1 MPQKNNPPLTK
12 KRSAMKSLPL
22 FTLPSLLAAML
33 LLAACDKKEAPKAA
47 GAAAPAGA
55 AAKAAAKAADPMIVE
70 LSPEMTKAF
79 RVEPATMADI
89 AVEQKVAGRIE
100 ANERL
105 TMRIGSSVTGRV
117 IQVFAEVGDRVQAG
131 QSLATLSSPE
141 LTNAQLSYLRALS
154 MSSLAERAV
163 ERAKAL
169 VAADVIGTAEL
180 QRREVELSVAR
191 AEMRAAHDQLR
202 LIGLREETIEKLRQT
217 GAIASEVNI
226 RATRSGVVIERK
238 VSQGQVAQ
246 PGDPMFTVADLSN
259 VWVIGALP
267 EQDANSVHINQQVD
281 VQVSALGAQKLRGEI
296 VFVSDTVQPD
306 TRTVPIRTEVKNP
319 KFELK
324 PQMLA
329 TLTLSGIRVKQL
341 AVPATAVVREND
353 KDYVFVKLSENR
365 FRLTEVVL
373 DPAAGELRPV
383 RKGID
388 EGTPVVVDGSFHLNS
403 QRKRAELE

>member
-1 MPQKNNPPLTK
+1 
-12 KRSAMKSLPL
+12 MKPLPL
-22 FTLPSLLAAML
+22 STLTALLVASL
-33 LLAACDKKEAPKAA
+33 LLAACDKKESAPAA
-47 GAAAPAGA
+47 GSTGGA
-55 AAKAAAKAADPMIVE
+55 TKAAAKPSDPMLVE

-89 AVEQKVAGRIE
+89 AIEQKVSGRIE

-117 IQVFAEVGDRVQAG
+117 IQVFAEVGDRVKAG

-191 AEMRAAHDQLR
+191 AELRAAHDQLR
-202 LIGLREETIEKLRQT
+202 LIGLREETIEKLRAT

-226 RATRSGVVIERK
+226 RATRSGIVIERK

-246 PGDPMFTVADLSN
+246 PGDPLFTVADLSN
-259 VWVIGALP
+259 VWVVGALP
-267 EQDANSVHINQQVD
+267 ELDANSVQINQKVD
-281 VQVSALGAQKLRGEI
+281 VQVSALGIQKLSGRI

-306 TRTVPIRTEVKNP
+306 TRTVPIRTEVNNP

-329 TLTLSGIRVKQL
+329 TLTLTGMHVKQL

-353 KDYVFVKLSENR
+353 KDFVFVKVGEHR
-365 FRLTEVVL
+365 FRLTEVTL
-373 DPAAGELRPV
+373 DPTAGELRPV
-383 RKGID
+383 RKGLD
-388 EGTPVVVDGSFHLNS
+388 EGTPIVVDGSFHLNS

>member
-1 MPQKNNPPLTK
+1 
-12 KRSAMKSLPL
+12 MKPLPL
-22 FTLPSLLAAML
+22 SKLTVLLAATL
-33 LLAACDKKEAPKAA
+33 LLSACDKKEMPAA
-47 GAAAPAGA
+47 NGTAASAGS
-55 AAKAAAKAADPMIVE
+55 AAKAAAKPADPMVVE

-79 RVEPATMADI
+79 HVESASMSDI

-117 IQVFAEVGDRVQAG
+117 MQVFAEVGDRVKGG

-217 GAIASEVNI
+217 GAIASE
-226 RATRSGVVIERK
+226 RK

-246 PGDPMFTVADLSN
+246 PGDPMFTVADLSS
-259 VWVIGALP
+259 VWVVGALP
-267 EQDANSVHINQQVD
+267 ELDANSVHINQKVD
-281 VQVSALGAQKLRGEI
+281 VQVSALGSEKLSGRI

-306 TRTVPIRTEVKNP
+306 TRTVPIRTEVNNP

-353 KDYVFVKLSENR
+353 KDYVFVKLAENR

-383 RKGID
+383 RKGIN
-388 EGTPVVVDGSFHLNS
+388 EGTPIVVDGSFHLNS

>member
-1 MPQKNNPPLTK
+1 
-12 KRSAMKSLPL
+12 MKPLPL
-22 FTLPSLLAAML
+22 STLTALLVASL
-33 LLAACDKKEAPKAA
+33 LLAACDKKESAPAA
-47 GAAAPAGA
+47 GSTGGA
-55 AAKAAAKAADPMIVE
+55 TKAAAKPSDPMLVE

-79 RVEPATMADI
+79 RVEPAAMSDI
-89 AVEQKVAGRIE
+89 AVEQKVSGRIE
-100 ANERL
+100 ANERM

-117 IQVFAEVGDRVQAG
+117 MQVFAEVGDRVKAG

-141 LTNAQLSYLRALS
+141 LTNAQLAFLRALS

-191 AEMRAAHDQLR
+191 AELRAAHDQLR
-202 LIGLREETIEKLRQT
+202 LIGLREETIEKLRAT

-226 RATRSGVVIERK
+226 RATRSGIVIERK

-246 PGDPMFTVADLSN
+246 PGDPLFTVADLSN

-267 EQDANSVHINQQVD
+267 EQDANSVQLNQKVD
-281 VQVSALGAQKLRGEI
+281 VQVSALGAQKLTGRI

-306 TRTVPIRTEVKNP
+306 TRTVPIRTEVNNP

-329 TLTLSGIRVKQL
+329 TLTLSGQHVKQL
-341 AVPATAVVREND
+341 AIPATAVVREND
-353 KDYVFVKLSENR
+353 KDYVFVRLAENK
-365 FRLTEVVL
+365 FRLTEVML

-383 RKGID
+383 RKGLD
-388 EGTPVVVDGSFHLNS
+388 EGTPIVVDGSFHLNS

>member
-1 MPQKNNPPLTK
+1 MPQKNNFSIDE
-12 KRSAMKSLPL
+12 KRSAMKPL
-22 FTLPSLLAAML
+22 HLLTFPTLLAVVL
-33 LLAACDKKEAPKAA
+33 LLGACDKKEARSTK
-47 GAAAPAGA
+47 GADAA
-55 AAKAAAKAADPMIVE
+55 AAKAAAKPADPMLVE

-79 RVEPATMADI
+79 RVEPATMSDI
-89 AVEQKVAGRIE
+89 AVEQKVSGRIE

-117 IQVFAEVGDRVQAG
+117 MQVFAEVGDRVKAG

-141 LTNAQLSYLRALS
+141 LTNAQLAYLRALS

-202 LIGLREETIEKLRQT
+202 LIGLREETIEKLRAT

-226 RATRSGVVIERK
+226 RATRSGIVIERK

-246 PGDPMFTVADLSN
+246 PGDPLFTVADLSN

-267 EQDANSVHINQQVD
+267 EQDANSVQLNQKVD
-281 VQVSALGAQKLRGEI
+281 VQVSALGAQKLTGRI

-306 TRTVPIRTEVKNP
+306 TRTVPIRTEVNNP

-329 TLTLSGIRVKQL
+329 TLTLSGQHVKQL
-341 AVPATAVVREND
+341 AIPATAVVREND
-353 KDYVFVKLSENR
+353 KDYVFVKLAEHK
-365 FRLTEVVL
+365 FRLTEVML

-383 RKGID
+383 RKGLD
-388 EGTPVVVDGSFHLNS
+388 EGTPIVVDGSFHLNS

>member
-1 MPQKNNPPLTK
+1 
-12 KRSAMKSLPL
+12 
-22 FTLPSLLAAML
+22 
-33 LLAACDKKEAPKAA
+33 
-47 GAAAPAGA
+47 
-55 AAKAAAKAADPMIVE
+55 
-70 LSPEMTKAF
+70 
-79 RVEPATMADI
+79 
-89 AVEQKVAGRIE
+89 
-100 ANERL
+100 
-105 TMRIGSSVTGRV
+105 MRIGSAVTGRV
-117 IQVFAEVGDRVQAG
+117 MQVFAEVGDRVQAG

-163 ERAKAL
+163 ERARAL

-191 AEMRAAHDQLR
+191 AELRAAHDQLR

-226 RATRSGVVIERK
+226 RATRSGIVIERK

-246 PGDPMFTVADLSN
+246 PGDPLFTVADLSS
-259 VWVIGALP
+259 VWVVGSLP
-267 EQDANSVHINQQVD
+267 ELDANSVQLNQKVD
-281 VQVSALGAQKLRGEI
+281 VEVAAIGSQKLSGRI
-296 VFVSDTVQPD
+296 VFVSDTVSPD

-329 TLTLSGIRVKQL
+329 TLTLSGQHVKRL

-353 KDYVFVKLSENR
+353 KDYVFVKLAENR
-365 FRLTEVVL
+365 FRLTEVML
-373 DPAAGELRPV
+373 DPTAGELRPV

>member
-1 MPQKNNPPLTK
+1 MPPKNNFPIDE
-12 KRSAMKSLPL
+12 KRSAMKPL
-22 FTLPSLLAAML
+22 HLLTFPTLLAATL
-33 LLAACDKKEAPKAA
+33 LLGACDKKDAQPTKGAADAA
-47 GAAAPAGA
+47 GAANKAPA
-55 AAKAAAKAADPMIVE
+55 KSADPMLVE
-70 LSPEMTKAF
+70 LTPEMTKSF
-79 RVEPATMADI
+79 RVEPATMSDI
-89 AVEQKVAGRIE
+89 AVEQKVSGRIE
-100 ANERL
+100 ANERM

-117 IQVFAEVGDRVQAG
+117 TQVFAEVGDRVKAG

-141 LTNAQLSYLRALS
+141 LTNAQLAYLRALS

-191 AEMRAAHDQLR
+191 AETRAAHDQLR
-202 LIGLREETIEKLRQT
+202 LIGLREETIEKLRMT

-246 PGDPMFTVADLSN
+246 PGDPLFTVADLSN

-267 EQDANSVHINQQVD
+267 EQDANSVQLNQKVD
-281 VQVSALGAQKLRGEI
+281 VQVSALGAQKLTGRI

-306 TRTVPIRTEVKNP
+306 TRTVPIRTEVNNP

-329 TLTLSGIRVKQL
+329 TLTLTGQHIKQL
-341 AVPATAVVREND
+341 AIPATAVVREND
-353 KDYVFVKLSENR
+353 KDYVFVKLAENK
-365 FRLTEVVL
+365 FRLTEVML

-383 RKGID
+383 RKGLE

>member
-1 MPQKNNPPLTK
+1 
-12 KRSAMKSLPL
+12 
-22 FTLPSLLAAML
+22 
-33 LLAACDKKEAPKAA
+33 
-47 GAAAPAGA
+47 
-55 AAKAAAKAADPMIVE
+55 
-70 LSPEMTKAF
+70 
-79 RVEPATMADI
+79 
-89 AVEQKVAGRIE
+89 
-100 ANERL
+100 
-105 TMRIGSSVTGRV
+105 MRIGSSVTGRV
-117 IQVFAEVGDRVQAG
+117 MQVFAEVGDRVKAG

-202 LIGLREETIEKLRQT
+202 LIGLREETIEKLRTT

-226 RATRSGVVIERK
+226 RATRSGIVIERK

-259 VWVIGALP
+259 VWVVGALP
-267 EQDANSVHINQQVD
+267 ELDANSVHINQKVD
-281 VQVSALGAQKLRGEI
+281 VQVSALGIEKMSGRI

-306 TRTVPIRTEVKNP
+306 TRTVPIRTEVNNP

-329 TLTLSGIRVKQL
+329 TLTLTGMHSKQL

-353 KDYVFVKLSENR
+353 KDFVFVKVGEHR
-365 FRLTEVVL
+365 FRLTEVTL

-383 RKGID
+383 RKGLD
-388 EGTPVVVDGSFHLNS
+388 EGTPIVVDGSFHLNS